1 MEKELTAVLVKSK
14 KVWWQLV
21 YDGVQNLSKANKEIL
36 CTSREGT
43 RVPSGIGNSS
53 GAEYWV

>member
-1 MEKELTAVLVKSK
+1 MEEELTAVWVKSK

-36 CTSREGT
+36 CTSREKG
-43 RVPSGIGNSS
+43 R
-53 GAEYWV
+53 EYLPE

>member
-1 MEKELTAVLVKSK
+1 MEEELTAVWVKSK
-14 KVWWQLV
+14 QLV

-43 RVPSGIGNSS
+43 RVRSGIVIVRGLSI
-53 GAEYWV
+53 GYKY